1 MQYIFY
7 KQFKMRDIGQ
17 VGDTVVFK
25 IEVLHVEIEF
35 INISK
40 CEVLWME
47 NWTF

>member
-17 VGDTVVFK
+17 VGDKVVFK